1 MFTALT
7 QLSRDWWHFAVRGV
21 LAIVFGLLALIWP
34 ESTKIALV
42 LLFGA
47 FVLMDGI
54 FTVITG
60 IETRKYFKQWW
71 ALLLEGL
78 TGIVIAAIAF
88 IWPEVTATALVYF
101 IGAWAILTGI
111 LEIMAAIEL
120 RNLIAG
126 ESVMILHGLLSIVF
140 GVLLFV
146 FPSAGAVGIVW
157 AIGFYAIFAGTM
169 EIVFAFRL
177 RGLGQ
182 ELEKASTTSTTSQ
195 AKA

>member
-1 MFTALT
+1 MLTAIT

-47 FVLMDGI
+47 FALMDGI
-54 FTVITG
+54 FTVATG
-60 IETRKYFKQWW
+60 IASRKFFQQWW

-88 IWPEVTATALVYF
+88 IWPDVTALALVYF

-111 LEIMAAIEL
+111 FEIMAAIEL
-120 RNLIAG
+120 RNVIMG

-182 ELEKASTTSTTSQ
+182 ELEKTSTTTTTSQ